1 MIDMKTIVLF
11 IAFLAL
17 IWIPV
22 LFKVYG
28 WREGLILT
36 ISISIA
42 SYLIDKFILGK
53 RRKKGSE

>member
-1 MIDMKTIVLF
+1 MKTIVLF

-22 LFKVYG
+22 LLKVYG
-28 WREGLILT
+28 WREGLILS

-42 SYLIDKFILGK
+42 SYLIDKFILEK
-53 RRKKGSE
+53 RKKKDSE

>member
-1 MIDMKTIVLF
+1 MKTILLF

-22 LFKVYG
+22 LCKVYG

-42 SYLIDKFILGK
+42 SYLIDKLILEK
-53 RRKKGSE
+53 KRKKGSE